1 MSGLGVRLL
10 CASPEGA
17 EVERRF
23 AEWVAR
29 WPTKVLARRFDASP
43 RTVKAWRAGQM
54 PQSTTFTAMVQVWGI
69 AFLEHIFAPVLA
81 PSDLDVARRLDRLQS
96 DLSAL
101 KEALHD
107 HPGEAAGQSPG
118 AAVPASGRVLP
129 RLRGALPCLVAAALA
144 LTAALQQ
151 VAPAGPGADMA
162 RVRPVAARVVRVVAG
177 GGRDVLA

>member
-101 KEALHD
+101 KDVLNEDARTD
-107 HPGEAAGQSPG
+107 RG
-118 AAVPASGRVLP
+118 AAVPAGGRDLP

-162 RVRPVAARVVRVVAG
+162 RVRPAATRVVRVVSG
-177 GGRDVLA
+177 GGRDVFA